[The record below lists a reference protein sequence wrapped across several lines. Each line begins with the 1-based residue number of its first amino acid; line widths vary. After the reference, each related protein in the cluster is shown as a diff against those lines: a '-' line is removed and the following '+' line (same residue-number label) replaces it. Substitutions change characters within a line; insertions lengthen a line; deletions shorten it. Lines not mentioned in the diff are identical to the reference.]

1 VKLSEQIEKHVSEVT
16 YMSTVCK
23 RMGKSDTPVHEK
35 SRHNQN
41 GGCGP
46 NIKNHEEVTTTDGH
60 EAARKKRMQ
69 ELMRQ
74 FGTILKQVTTF
85 LAMHF
90 FNPFGATKVDGSEWV
105 NFLTSP
111 LLLGYEIH

>member
-1 VKLSEQIEKHVSEVT
+1 MKLSEQIEKHVSEVT

-23 RMGKSDTPVHEK
+23 RMGKSNTPVHEK

-46 NIKNHEEVTTTDGH
+46 NIKNHEEVTTIDGH

-74 FGTILKQVTTF
+74 FGTILKQVTNTPCYAIF
-85 LAMHF
+85 KPIWC
-90 FNPFGATKVDGSEWV
+90 NKGRWV
-105 NFLTSP
+105 F
-111 LLLGYEIH
+111 

>member
-1 VKLSEQIEKHVSEVT
+1 MKLSEQIEKHVNEVT

-23 RMGKSDTPVHEK
+23 RKGKFDTPAHQK

-46 NIKNHEEVTTTDGH
+46 NIKNHEVTTTGGH

-74 FGTILKQVTTF
+74 FGTILKQVPNTES
-85 LAMHF
+85 L
-90 FNPFGATKVDGSEWV
+90 PSV
-105 NFLTSP
+105 FLT
-111 LLLGYEIH
+111 L